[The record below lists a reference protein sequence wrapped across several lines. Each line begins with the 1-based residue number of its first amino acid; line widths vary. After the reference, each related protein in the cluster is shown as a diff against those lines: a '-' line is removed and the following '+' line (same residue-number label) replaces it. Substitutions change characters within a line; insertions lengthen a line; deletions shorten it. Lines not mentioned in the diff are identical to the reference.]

1 MPDTPIAPANPL
13 PKRGTPEWKAR
24 RRKLKHE
31 WRHLNLEHSKMTQRS
46 YEYKRKYG
54 ITIDD
59 YDQMFEDQNGDCCI
73 CEVNRAALH
82 KDLAVDHCHITG
94 KIRGL
99 LCTPCNTALG
109 LFKDNEF
116 IINKALEYLKK
127 ARNDS

>member
-59 YDQMFEDQNGDCCI
+59 YDQLFVAQNGVCAI
-73 CEVNRAALH
+73 CGSSPKPGGKRFH
-82 KDLAVDHCHITG
+82 VDHDHATKELRGILCYRCNANLGWWEPNSVQILKYLEG
-94 KIRGL
+94 K
-99 LCTPCNTALG
+99 
-109 LFKDNEF
+109 
-116 IINKALEYLKK
+116 
-127 ARNDS
+127 